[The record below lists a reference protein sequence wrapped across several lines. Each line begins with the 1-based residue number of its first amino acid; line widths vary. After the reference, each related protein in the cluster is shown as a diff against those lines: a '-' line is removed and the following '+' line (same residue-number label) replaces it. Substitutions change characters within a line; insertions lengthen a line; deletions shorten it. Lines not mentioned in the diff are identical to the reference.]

1 MPKTAEHAAQS
12 RKNLRF
18 AESFDL
24 DKTENLDWVVT
35 AYFYAALHLVD
46 AVLFF
51 RDHIDPPNHEQRRD
65 YVRTKTYLHPISHQY
80 KELKD
85 RSEDARYRLIPFT
98 KTQIEKDVIP
108 LYKKI
113 EAHILP
119 MLPK

>member
-51 RDHIDPPNHEQRRD
+51 RDHIDPPNREMLMHARALHTNVHPKTRKRQR
-65 YVRTKTYLHPISHQY
+65 KH
-80 KELKD
+80 
-85 RSEDARYRLIPFT
+85 
-98 KTQIEKDVIP
+98 
-108 LYKKI
+108 
-113 EAHILP
+113 
-119 MLPK
+119 